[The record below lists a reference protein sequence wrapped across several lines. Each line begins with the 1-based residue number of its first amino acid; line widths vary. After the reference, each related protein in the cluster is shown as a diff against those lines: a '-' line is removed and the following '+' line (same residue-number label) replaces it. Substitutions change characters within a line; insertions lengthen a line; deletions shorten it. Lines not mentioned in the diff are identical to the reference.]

1 MKRVDGLTFL
11 EYLKSRFMILDGAT
25 GTALQQHGM
34 MPGICPEKYALDNP
48 QALRDI
54 QRAYVEAGT
63 RALYTFTMGANSLKL
78 RDFGLEADMHRMN
91 VELARLTVDIAG
103 DHAFVGGDLSS
114 TGSFLAPL
122 GDLEFEQVVDIY
134 KVQVLAL
141 AEGGVDF
148 IVIETMIDIQ
158 ETRAAVIAAKEA
170 CNLPVVASMTFDAHG
185 RTLTGTTPAAAAITL
200 ISAGA
205 DAVGLNCSTGPAEM
219 LPLVEAMKQVA
230 SVPLLVKPNAGMP
243 RVENGETRFDLTC
256 EDFRNYIRPLCE
268 AGANLIGGCCGT
280 DPEFI
285 RAIAEEIEGLTPAP
299 WQDALPAAL
308 TSVSDE
314 VYIGSSFRVIG
325 ERINPTGK
333 PKLKDALKSDDFYEV
348 RSHVASTSG
357 RICVERITVFLRP
370 ISRIRFRIS
379 II

>member
-1 MKRVDGLTFL
+1 
-11 EYLKSRFMILDGAT
+11 
-25 GTALQQHGM
+25 
-34 MPGICPEKYALDNP
+34 
-48 QALRDI
+48 
-54 QRAYVEAGT
+54 
-63 RALYTFTMGANSLKL
+63 
-78 RDFGLEADMHRMN
+78 MHRMN

-243 RVENGETRFDLTC
+243 RVENGETRFDPHVRGLPQLHPSAV
-256 EDFRNYIRPLCE
+256 R
-268 AGANLIGGCCGT
+268 GG
-280 DPEFI
+280 
-285 RAIAEEIEGLTPAP
+285 R
-299 WQDALPAAL
+299 
-308 TSVSDE
+308 
-314 VYIGSSFRVIG
+314 
-325 ERINPTGK
+325 
-333 PKLKDALKSDDFYEV
+333 
-348 RSHVASTSG
+348 
-357 RICVERITVFLRP
+357 
-370 ISRIRFRIS
+370 
-379 II
+379 